1 VATDVAARGLD
12 VNDISHVINYNF
24 PDEAETYTHRSGR
37 TARAGKS
44 GISIVLMNTRER
56 WKLGE
61 VERRAG
67 IKFTYA
73 KVPSGYAICEKQLYA
88 MVEKLVAVDVNH
100 EEIGKFL
107 GPVYE
112 TLADLSKEELIQR
125 VISIEFNRFLDYY
138 KGAKDINAS
147 SGAREKANTKTG
159 ADKKFG
165 GKRVPR
171 EKAKAFRDKPPRKEY
186 GQHKNGETRSFFI
199 NVGQLDNI
207 QKGAITRLLCDQTG
221 ISNAQIGK
229 IEILRE
235 FSFFEIDNQVADT
248 VLSSMKHAKL
258 DGRDVMVQ
266 LAQRRKPRAVTK
278 TVSKKKNIK
287 GSQIKSN
294 RFAEGLKTGKK
305 R

>member
-1 VATDVAARGLD
+1 
-12 VNDISHVINYNF
+12 
-24 PDEAETYTHRSGR
+24 
-37 TARAGKS
+37 
-44 GISIVLMNTRER
+44 MNTRER
-56 WKLGE
+56 WKLSE

-107 GPVYE
+107 DPVYE
-112 TLADLSKEELIQR
+112 TLADLTKEELIQR

-147 SGAREKANTKTG
+147 SQVREKSNTKNG
-159 ADKKFG
+159 ADKKFVE
-165 GKRVPR
+165 KRVPR
-171 EKAKAFRDKPPRKEY
+171 EKAKAFRDKVPRKEY
-186 GQHKNGETRSFFI
+186 GQHKTGETRSFFI

-235 FSFFEIDNQVADT
+235 FSFFEIDDQVADT
-248 VLSSMKHAKL
+248 VLSSMQHAKL

-266 LAQRRKPRAVTK
+266 LAQRRKPRIGTATVTK
-278 TVSKKKNIK
+278 KKDVKESRIK
-287 GSQIKSN
+287 SNLKSN
-294 RFAEGLKTGKK
+294 RFADGPKTAKK